1 MTLWS
6 GRALVSLLVACSSG
20 AAPSPLAP
28 GETPQPS
35 GGVSGGP
42 LGDTLTVFAVDSTTN
57 AALAGARVLLG
68 SGADA
73 YDAGVTGADGRLV
86 IAGLGATPPAQ
97 TVTVSHAG
105 YTAASWAGV
114 SSATVTLPL
123 TPPSPP
129 DATTS
134 VTVSIP
140 GYEKLPTLPAG
151 HYRVAGFAPSLPIDL
166 QTLEVDGALSATC
179 PASQSP
185 TPCQATI
192 DQVPLTAKTLLAVV
206 AEGDDMGT
214 PDDLSDDTLT
224 MTNVGVST
232 GLTLSQ
238 HGLVEVSM
246 LSQDRVAYATIG
258 VDHGSYAGDVIGV
271 PGVTL
276 GNQVILY
283 PTLTGQLDTFMVPTA
298 VGALSDSKLWA
309 VATASPLAT
318 GAAGGQT
325 QPLGASSSS
334 WSRVYARGIA
344 SPAAAQSITISTDS
358 FLDAP
363 SVQPAGGTYSLAAA
377 NGLVRLEFSS
387 GGVEQLDVLLLPGQ
401 TSFTPPVALGLTAD
415 QVGVLSFD
423 VATLDTQSFSFSQ
436 IVGQA
441 GRIAYTDIALGN
453 GQ

>member
-1 MTLWS
+1 M
-6 GRALVSLLVACSSG
+6 VSLLIACSSG
-20 AAPSPLAP
+20 KAPSPVAQ
-28 GETPQPS
+28 GETQQPS

-42 LGDTLTVFAVDSTTN
+42 LGDTLTVFAVDSATN
-57 AALAGARVLLG
+57 AALAGARVQLG

-73 YDAGVTGADGRLV
+73 RDAGVTGADGRLV

-114 SSATVTLPL
+114 NSAAVTVPLALP
-123 TPPSPP
+123 TPP
-129 DATTS
+129 DATS
-134 VTVSIP
+134 AVTVSIP
-140 GYEKLPTLPAG
+140 GYENLPALPAG
-151 HYRVAGFAPSLPIDL
+151 HYRVAAFAPSLPIDL
-166 QTLEVDGALSATC
+166 ETLEVDGALSATC

-192 DQVPLTAKTLLAVV
+192 DQVPLTTKTLLAVI

-214 PDDLSDDTLT
+214 PADLSDDMLT
-224 MTNVGVST
+224 MTGVGVST
-232 GLTLSQ
+232 GLTLDQQSV
-238 HGLVEVSM
+238 VEVPM

-283 PTLTGQLDTFMVPTA
+283 PALAGELATFLVPTA

-318 GAAGGQT
+318 GAAAGQAE
-325 QPLGASSSS
+325 PLGASAST

-358 FLDAP
+358 FLSAP
-363 SVQPAGGTYSLAAA
+363 SVQPTNGSYSVAAT
-377 NGLVRLEFSS
+377 NGLVRLEFSN

-401 TSFTPPVALGLTAD
+401 TSFTPPVTLGLTAD

-423 VATLDTQSFSFSQ
+423 VAMLDPQSFSFSQ

-441 GRIAYTDIALGN
+441 GRIAYTDIALGSAN
-453 GQ
+453 